1 MTDQLGIRRLF
12 PFPKNITKKEALV
25 CHALFETNLFYKRK
39 KLNFIFDSETHKRMI
54 KSIKSNKMV
63 VLYAVLNDEIISF
76 ITFTETEEDEKEMQI
91 FMTPNWRFKGY
102 GLTCLL
108 MAEKF
113 MLKRYK
119 RLKSLTCQPTNPYI
133 ISVLEKAS
141 WRECCEGFCGDYRKD
156 SR

>member
-1 MTDQLGIRRLF
+1 MTDHLEIKRLF
-12 PFPKNITKKEALV
+12 PLPKNIAKKEACV

-119 RLKSLTCQPTNPYI
+119 RLKSLTCQPTKL
-133 ISVLEKAS
+133 SF
-141 WRECCEGFCGDYRKD
+141 WHYRQTK
-156 SR
+156 